1 MSQRMRIL
9 LVDDHILFRKGLA
22 ALIAGRPDLE
32 LVGEAGDGLEALDA
46 VHGLA
51 PDVVLMDI
59 HMPRCSGLE
68 AVQRITA
75 EMPQVRVVMLTISD
89 DDRDLFAAIKGG
101 AYGYLL
107 KDTEPDRLFEML
119 DGMRRGE
126 APVTG
131 VLATKILEEFRQREK
146 ASMHAEVKGDALTAR
161 EMDVIKLVAEGATN
175 KKIAAD
181 LSISENTVKIHLR
194 NILEKLHLQNRTQ
207 ASTYAVRQGLV
218 DAGRSK
224 PEHRAD

>member
-1 MSQRMRIL
+1 MSQRLRIL

-22 ALIAGRPDLE
+22 ALIARRPDLE

-68 AVQRITA
+68 AVRRITA

-101 AYGYLL
+101 AFGYLL
-107 KDTEPDRLFEML
+107 KNMEPDQLFEML
-119 DGMRRGE
+119 
-126 APVTG
+126 
-131 VLATKILEEFRQREK
+131 
-146 ASMHAEVKGDALTAR
+146 
-161 EMDVIKLVAEGATN
+161 EG
-175 KKIAAD
+175 
-181 LSISENTVKIHLR
+181 
-194 NILEKLHLQNRTQ
+194 
-207 ASTYAVRQGLV
+207 YAVAKRPWP
-218 DAGRSK
+218 ACWRPKSWRSSGIVNA
-224 PEHRAD
+224 PRRRPCRRAKR